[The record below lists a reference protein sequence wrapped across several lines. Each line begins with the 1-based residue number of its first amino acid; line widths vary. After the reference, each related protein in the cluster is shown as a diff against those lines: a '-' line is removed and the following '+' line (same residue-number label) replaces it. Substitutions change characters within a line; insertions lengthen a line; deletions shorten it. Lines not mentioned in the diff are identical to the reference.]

1 MWLPPFLTFPCC
13 ESPLEEICGRGC
25 APAQILDTFK
35 VKKKM
40 HTSYY
45 PTIQNRM
52 LNIIDYFLY
61 IDCSLKMVFCRARE
75 MAQLLRAIAVLVED
89 PSSVHITHMVV
100 YAIWKASREHIGLGE
115 VDGINREVVA
125 QERWIRRT
133 STCATCG
140 VQVKCATRAWSSSW
154 TCQQT
159 RLTQCQV
166 QIKGRPGYC
175 LKITIWT
182 HKLFSSDCGCNMIS
196 CFKFCCS
203 SQM

>member
-75 MAQLLRAIAVLVED
+75 MAQLLRAIAALLKNLDLIPSTWVRSLPIALTPIPGTPM
-89 PSSVHITHMVV
+89 PSSGPYRHCTQGH
-100 YAIWKASREHIGLGE
+100 
-115 VDGINREVVA
+115 VDVDILLTKDLKGKL
-125 QERWIRRT
+125 Q
-133 STCATCG
+133 S
-140 VQVKCATRAWSSSW
+140 KLSPSW
-154 TCQQT
+154 NT
-159 RLTQCQV
+159 
-166 QIKGRPGYC
+166 
-175 LKITIWT
+175 
-182 HKLFSSDCGCNMIS
+182 
-196 CFKFCCS
+196 
-203 SQM
+203 